1 MKIIHTS
8 DWHLGHKLYGFDR
21 HQEQQSFLQQ
31 LTKIVKEE
39 QPDALVVSGDI
50 FHTSAPSSEVQT
62 MFVDSLLAIAEAYPE
77 LVMVITAGNHDSYAR
92 LEIDKNLWAL
102 HHVYIIGNV
111 VQKEDK
117 TADYAAH
124 IIAIP
129 NKGFIAAVPHCY
141 EQNFPAVSTSKET
154 SRMSAFFEGLGE
166 ELQKMNKQQLP
177 VVMMAHLTVAGC
189 DLLGHDVNIGG
200 MDSVDLTR
208 LGKAYDYLAL
218 GHIHRPQ
225 FIEGSSHRVRY
236 SGTPLPITFDETFKH
251 TVTVVEMEKH
261 GDVPQCREKEI
272 VNPRP
277 LVNVPEKEEAVDFE
291 SAVALLRSFDPD
303 TPAYIRLNVLTE
315 NGYLPA
321 DCYEQAL
328 AATDGKKCNFC
339 FINRLITEKN
349 DSTEEKP
356 QIFID
361 QLQNMSHHDIIHIAS
376 LVMSLDEEQKK
387 MLQEAIRFAEE
398 NSQK

>member
-21 HQEQQSFLQQ
+21 CQEQQSFLHQ

-39 QPDALVVSGDI
+39 KPDALVVSGDI
-50 FHTSAPSSEVQT
+50 FHTSTPSSEVQT
-62 MFVDSLLAIAEAYPE
+62 LFVDSLLAIAEAYPE

-102 HHVYIIGNV
+102 HHVFVIGNV
-111 VQKEDK
+111 AQKEDK
-117 TADYAAH
+117 TPDYTAH
-124 IIAIP
+124 IIP
-129 NKGFIAAVPHCY
+129 VHHKGFIAAVPHCY
-141 EQNFPAVSTSKET
+141 EQNFPATSGAKES
-154 SRMSAFFEGLGE
+154 SRMQSFFEGLSE
-166 ELQKMNKQQLP
+166 ELQRINKQQLP
-177 VVMMAHLTVAGC
+177 VVMMAHLTVTGC

-200 MDSVDLTR
+200 MDSVDLSK
-208 LGKAYDYLAL
+208 LGNAYDYLAL

-225 FIEGSSHRVRY
+225 FIEGGSHRVRY

-261 GDVPQCREKEI
+261 GDAPQCREIEI
-272 VNPRP
+272 MNPRP
-277 LVNVPEKEEAVDFE
+277 LVNIPEKEEAVDFD
-291 SAVALLRSFDPD
+291 SALKQLRSFDSAS
-303 TPAYIRLNVLTE
+303 PAYIRLNVLTE

-328 AATDGKKCNFC
+328 SAIDGKKCHFC
-339 FINRLITEKN
+339 FINKLMVEKTHAAEAN
-349 DSTEEKP
+349 P

-361 QLQNMSHHDIIHIAS
+361 QLQKMGHHDIIRIAS
-376 LVMSLDEEQKK
+376 LAMSLDEEQQE
-387 MLQEAIRFAEE
+387 MLQEVIRVAEE
-398 NSQK
+398 NN